1 MTFWFLEYT
10 VHLIIYQQGI
20 YPAEK
25 KLQHSLDGSS
35 LVYSNIVDSG
45 NSLSNP
51 DWHNQAQM
59 DWLIPPVIKPVS
71 VNFF

>member
-25 KLQHSLDGSS
+25 KLQHSLDIQ
-35 LVYSNIVDSG
+35 VTITID
-45 NSLSNP
+45 
-51 DWHNQAQM
+51 
-59 DWLIPPVIKPVS
+59 
-71 VNFF
+71 